1 MVDRRQKSS
10 AVKLKTSIKNLCTF
24 VHYWYDRKS
33 KVKGKICF
41 LKIFFLLT
49 LLFVLWFKEV
59 NTEKEWNKW
68 KESFELKHYIFF
80 FVSFTPTQKT
90 VIFQRAVCDWYT
102 CFGRIL
108 RPVIFLYLLFY
119 YTSAP
124 QAGGG
129 SPKSSSYKN

>member
-41 LKIFFLLT
+41 LKICFLLT
-49 LLFVLWFKEV
+49 LLFVLWFKKV
-59 NTEKEWNKW
+59 NTEKEWYERNLLNW
-68 KESFELKHYIFF
+68 SAIYIF

-119 YTSAP
+119 YSSAP
-124 QAGGG
+124 QADGG